1 MCSLGLVLF
10 LLNSLFVRFIH
21 LSRVL
26 AVHSCCYRANFFCA
40 GPESKDFKFVSHIV
54 SVATTIVSDAGEKS
68 LRQNVNK

>member
-1 MCSLGLVLF
+1 MLF
-10 LLNSLFVRFIH
+10 GSGVVFAQQSVCEIH
-21 LSRVL
+21 SSCVL

-68 LRQNVNK
+68 LRQNINK